1 MRKALKAAKLDES
14 HRFHDLRH
22 TFGTRMAAA
31 GVPMRTVQE
40 WMGHRDLATTQR
52 YADYAP
58 SGRDA
63 ELVGAAFGRGSNR
76 GSNLR
81 EPQLT

>member
-1 MRKALKAAKLDES
+1 M

-31 GVPMRTVQE
+31 GVPMRTLQE
-40 WMGHRDLATTQR
+40 WMGHRDIETTQR

-58 SGRDA
+58 SQHEA
-63 ELVGAAFGRGSNR
+63 ALVAAAFGTSDGAPSGARGAVAS
-76 GSNLR
+76 
-81 EPQLT
+81 